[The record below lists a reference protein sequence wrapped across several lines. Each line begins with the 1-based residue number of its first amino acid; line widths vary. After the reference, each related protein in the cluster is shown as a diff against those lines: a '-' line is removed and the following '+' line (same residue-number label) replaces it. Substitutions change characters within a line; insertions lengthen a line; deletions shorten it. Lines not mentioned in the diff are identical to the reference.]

1 MSKHTPGPWRTDLYD
16 GTLVIDPDGV
26 PVATTTGDYESAD
39 EYAVMEA
46 DALLIAA
53 APDLLE
59 ALIDLAG
66 AGAEAWG
73 EDRPCVRIAR
83 AAIAK
88 AKGQP

>member
-1 MSKHTPGPWRTDLYD
+1 MSKHTWVSS
-16 GTLVIDPDGV
+16 TLGH
-26 PVATTTGDYESAD
+26 GDAMCARCLITNREA
-39 EYAVMEA
+39 AVLGQLNSCSKPEDQDNA
-46 DALLIAA
+46 RLIAA

-88 AKGQP
+88 AEGNQ